1 MKGHKDE
8 ALPKGTDAKG
18 AELVLHTDPVDHSDP
33 GGPNAPKRA
42 NRLTLAQA
50 EDIALKL
57 DGCIGFTFEG
67 EPYELQQ
74 LQTQQDTLKLKT
86 KRTAKE
92 EEELKKLEHEIGDKK
107 QEPDQKE
114 GPIHFI
120 SGPTK
125 KFFVAREKFE
135 EPIVTVTN
143 TGEKDEAGNVK
154 AKAKWQTYGAYPDF

>member
-1 MKGHKDE
+1 MLLDEKTAVMKGHE
-8 ALPKGTDAKG
+8 VEESPKGADAKG
-18 AELVLHTDPVDHSDP
+18 AELDSGDPH
-33 GGPNAPKRA
+33 APKT
-42 NRLTLAQA
+42 LTFAQA